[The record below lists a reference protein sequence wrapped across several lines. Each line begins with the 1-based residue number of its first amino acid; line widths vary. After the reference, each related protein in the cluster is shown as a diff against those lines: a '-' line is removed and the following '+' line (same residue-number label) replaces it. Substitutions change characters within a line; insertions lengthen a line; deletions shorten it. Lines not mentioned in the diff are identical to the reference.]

1 MREGRL
7 VTIDA
12 CEGADRVHH
21 CDTSTPHGHYI
32 VPLLERPGQALGVL
46 LLYTAPQPIRDTP
59 RLEALTAIAEVF
71 TNAVV
76 RERTSRLLVESSR
89 RAEEATR
96 AKSDFLATMS
106 HEIRT
111 PMNGVLGFTQLLLE
125 SNLSDEQREHTQLIF
140 NSAEA
145 LLSLLNDI
153 LDFSKIEA
161 GKLVIDARPAAIVET
176 AKEAIGL
183 LRATATKKGV
193 ELAFHT
199 ADEVPR
205 GLMIDTMRFRQVLLN
220 LTGNAVKFTPSGSV
234 VVSLDVLLDGGQRWL
249 DVRVKDSGIGIAA
262 SVLPNLFG
270 KFVQADTS
278 TSRRFGGS
286 GLGLAIS
293 KRLIELMGGTIGAT
307 SVEGEGST
315 FWFRL
320 PIVEAVLVGGRQAES
335 RATPT
340 PQRRR
345 VLLAE
350 DNVINQIL
358 AKKVLE
364 KMSAEVVVAPNGKKA
379 VELAQ
384 GGGFDLVLMDC
395 QMPEMDGYDA
405 TRAIR
410 QWEHGGPTRLPI
422 VAVTANAF
430 AEDVERCLEA
440 GMDAVLT
447 KPFKLG
453 DLERTLSTLG
463 RSGARATG

>member
-1 MREGRL
+1 
-7 VTIDA
+7 
-12 CEGADRVHH
+12 
-21 CDTSTPHGHYI
+21 
-32 VPLLERPGQALGVL
+32 
-46 LLYTAPQPIRDTP
+46 
-59 RLEALTAIAEVF
+59 
-71 TNAVV
+71 
-76 RERTSRLLVESSR
+76 
-89 RAEEATR
+89 
-96 AKSDFLATMS
+96 
-106 HEIRT
+106 
-111 PMNGVLGFTQLLLE
+111 MNGVLGFTQLLLE